1 MSIHLP
7 GESLCFWK
15 QHLACCREAMEFHL
29 VLLSTAPDLNSSCH
43 SHSTVC
49 LLKKTTC
56 KEKNISHSLTH
67 INAISLKAHT
77 ALEPFCPIF
86 LPFFILTQWQS
97 KQGGA
102 NKAKIT
108 QTWSCSNS
116 IIRNDEVSGPSPLL
130 LWAGS
135 SLCWNLSLQRV
146 FSYIT
151 GFFMSN
157 LGADIVEEKRIFQR
171 LLSLAVPWCTFSFS
185 LSTFSFR
192 APWKPRGTWLV
203 MDWNGDCFVSET
215 QTQRKN
221 LGWNFPQQI
230 WESGEEKK
238 FNATPKLPCCPIS
251 VLLHPAGWW
260 GFLW

>member
-1 MSIHLP
+1 MIWTVEQS
-7 GESLCFWK
+7 
-15 QHLACCREAMEFHL
+15 
-29 VLLSTAPDLNSSCH
+29 SSCH
-43 SHSTVC
+43 SHSIVS

-56 KEKNISHSLTH
+56 QEKEQPYFPLTH
-67 INAISLKAHT
+67 VNTVSLKTHT
-77 ALEPFCPIF
+77 ALEPFCLIF

-97 KQGGA
+97 KEGGA

-151 GFFMSN
+151 VFFMSN
-157 LGADIVEEKRIFQR
+157 LGADIVEKKRSFQR
-171 LLSLAVPWCTFSFS
+171 LLSLAVPWCTFSSS

-192 APWKPRGTWLV
+192 APWKPCGILLAMELEWWLFSV
-203 MDWNGDCFVSET
+203 RDPEAR
-215 QTQRKN
+215 RKSGMEFSTEN
-221 LGWNFPQQI
+221 LRE
-230 WESGEEKK
+230 WERKE
-238 FNATPKLPCCPIS
+238 
-251 VLLHPAGWW
+251 V
-260 GFLW
+260 

>member
-15 QHLACCREAMEFHL
+15 QHLACCREAMEFPPRAPFHCSWFEQFL
-29 VLLSTAPDLNSSCH
+29 PFPLNCLSIRENH
-43 SHSTVC
+43 MQG
-49 LLKKTTC
+49 KKYFP
-56 KEKNISHSLTH
+56 LTH

-77 ALEPFCPIF
+77 TLEPFCPIF

-102 NKAKIT
+102 SKAKIT

-203 MDWNGDCFVSET
+203 MDWNGDCFLSET
-215 QTQRKN
+215 QTQSKKSGMEFSTANLREWERK
-221 LGWNFPQQI
+221 
-230 WESGEEKK
+230 E
-238 FNATPKLPCCPIS
+238 
-251 VLLHPAGWW
+251 V
-260 GFLW
+260 